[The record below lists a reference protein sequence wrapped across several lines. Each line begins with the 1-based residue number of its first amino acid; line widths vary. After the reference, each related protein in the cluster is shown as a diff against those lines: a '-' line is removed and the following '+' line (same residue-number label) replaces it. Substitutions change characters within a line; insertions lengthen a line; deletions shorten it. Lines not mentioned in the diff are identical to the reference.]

1 LTEPFLADSAPA
13 GAPPPAGAP
22 AGDPAS
28 SPAGAPLPLA
38 GRRAVVTGASQ
49 GIGAAIAVALGAAG
63 ADVVGL
69 HLHDAD
75 GAGAVE
81 ARIAARGRR
90 AILLDGDAGDP
101 AVIDRVAA
109 TAIEAYG
116 GIDVWVNNAA
126 RLMVRPFLETSDEDW
141 HGLLAANL
149 HGYFYGCR
157 AAARAMRDGGGGGRI
172 VNLSSAA
179 RTLAVGELSAY
190 IAAKGAIAGLTR
202 ALAVELAP
210 LRITVNAIAPGAID
224 TPLNKEAYTPAV
236 RRTYAERIP
245 LGYIAGAEEVADTAI
260 FLASHAARYVT
271 GQELVVDGGLTING
285 TVGHGR
291 T

>member
-1 LTEPFLADSAPA
+1 MTDRLDAPRLA
-13 GAPPPAGAP
+13 
-22 AGDPAS
+22 
-28 SPAGAPLPLA
+28 SPALRPLE

-49 GIGAAIAVALGAAG
+49 GIGAAVAVAFAAAG

-69 HLHDAD
+69 HLRD
-75 GAGAVE
+75 GDNARAVE
-81 ARIAARGRR
+81 AEVEALGRR
-90 AILLDGDAGDP
+90 AVLLDGDAGDP
-101 AVIDRVAA
+101 AVMDHLADTAA
-109 TAIEAYG
+109 SELG

-126 RLMVRPFLETSDEDW
+126 RLMVRPFLETTDEDW

-157 AAARAMRDGGGGGRI
+157 AAARAMRDGGGRI
-172 VNLSSAA
+172 VNMSSAA
-179 RTLAVGELSAY
+179 RTFAVAELSAY
-190 IAAKGAIAGLTR
+190 TAAKGAIMGLTR

-210 LRITVNAIAPGAID
+210 LGITINAVAPGAVD
-224 TPLNKEAYTPAV
+224 TPLNTAAYTPAV

-245 LGYIAGAEEVADTAI
+245 LGHIASAAEVADTVV
-260 FLASHAARYVT
+260 FLASDAARYVT
-271 GQELVVDGGLTING
+271 GQELVVDGGLTVNG